1 MRSGRAGA
9 FFLMT
14 EREQD
19 HIFLPLVGGCFLF
32 TSSVWYTA
40 FFIALRPLVVA
51 KSAML
56 QPGLDRRPKPGYPR
70 ASLLLLSAKSHA
82 ALRLLAYKC
91 ARCGSACYQLF
102 AGMLPPERDEGNTSE
117 RAQWAMQR
125 GFVGAAVK
133 TGSGDSRARRFWVPQ
148 EVPRGTLSMGSPLES
163 PPSRPKASFLPPERT
178 HPRV

>member
-19 HIFLPLVGGCFLF
+19 HIFLPLVGGLLFVYIFCLVHSFFL
-32 TSSVWYTA
+32 
-40 FFIALRPLVVA
+40 LRSGRA
-51 KSAML
+51 
-56 QPGLDRRPKPGYPR
+56 GRP
-70 ASLLLLSAKSHA
+70 
-82 ALRLLAYKC
+82 
-91 ARCGSACYQLF
+91 F
-102 AGMLPPERDEGNTSE
+102 LPPERDEGNTSE

-148 EVPRGTLSMGSPLES
+148 EVPRVPLWNPLLTDQRQHFRPLPAADKGRKWWAQRSASRSARQRTSGSRAPQEKVPLWK
-163 PPSRPKASFLPPERT
+163 PSCTYRR
-178 HPRV
+178 R